1 MSGIGSSFSHSL
13 NIVVIFTVATD
24 GDSFDDVVVIICGGF
39 NSSNGDGHAGL

>member
-24 GDSFDDVVVIICGGF
+24 GDSFDVVVVIICGGF